1 MMRTDRMPE
10 RRTGRRAVAATVMAL
25 AAATLAGCGGSFV
38 RDTPAPAVY
47 RLFAPR
53 LPAATALEVDLRVER
68 PVAAA
73 GLGDDR
79 VATLWPGGRIDY
91 LAGARWG
98 DALPLVVGAALVE
111 ALDASGAFRTVQDD
125 TSPFTATHV
134 LRLEI
139 RRFEA
144 DYTAGSPP
152 VVHVTIAGSAGRA
165 IDRRVVAT
173 TVATAE
179 VRAAANNQAAVLA
192 AFNEAFARATADL
205 AAAIASPL
213 R

>member
-1 MMRTDRMPE
+1 MSVMRATQGSGTSRRVDR
-10 RRTGRRAVAATVMAL
+10 VAAVLL
-25 AAATLAGCGGSFV
+25 AAVLVTGCGGFV
-38 RDTPAPAVY
+38 RDTPAPGVY

-53 LPAATALEVDLRVER
+53 LPAAPALAVDLRVER

-98 DALPLVVGAALVE
+98 DALPVVVGAALVE
-111 ALDASGAFRTVQDD
+111 ALAASGTFRSVQDD

-144 DYTAGSPP
+144 DYAAGAPP
-152 VVHVTIAGSAGRA
+152 VVRVTLSGSVGNAV
-165 IDRRVVAT
+165 DRRVVGT
-173 TVATAE
+173 TVAVAE
-179 VRAAANNQAAVLA
+179 ARATANNQGAVFA
-192 AFNEAFARATADL
+192 AFNEAFARATTDL
-205 AAAIASPL
+205 AAALAAPL